1 MRKEKGSK
9 KHITLTNHFLLL
21 VMSYLHLQQRPPP
34 PHIPFRNS
42 KLTHLLQDSLSGDSK
57 TLMFVQISPN
67 ENDVGETLCSLN
79 FASRVRGIEL
89 GQAKKQDDIGELS
102 RYKLMVKNM
111 TETIQSLEAKNKAN
125 DLLTM
130 NLQQKI
136 KELESQLLV
145 ERKIARQH
153 VDNKIAQDHLQ
164 K

>member
-1 MRKEKGSK
+1 
-9 KHITLTNHFLLL
+9 
-21 VMSYLHLQQRPPP
+21 
-34 PHIPFRNS
+34 
-42 KLTHLLQDSLSGDSK
+42 
-57 TLMFVQISPN
+57 
-67 ENDVGETLCSLN
+67 
-79 FASRVRGIEL
+79 VRGIEL